1 MNKIKKILV
10 TGGAGFI
17 GSHLCKFL
25 LEKGYEVICLDNL
38 FTGSKEN
45 IKELF
50 NNPKF
55 EFIRHDIT
63 YPIHIE
69 CDEIYNLACP
79 AAPVHY
85 QFNPIK
91 TIKCNTVGVV
101 NMLELAKEV
110 KAKFLQASTS
120 EVYGNPKEHPQKET
134 YHGNA
139 NPIGPRSCYDEGKRV
154 AETLVSDYHRKHK
167 VEIRIARIF
176 NTYGP
181 KVALNDGRVVSN
193 FIIQALKNEPITI
206 YGKGSQIRSFCY
218 VSELIEGLYKLMSHP
233 DHKKPVNLG
242 NPYTTITM
250 IELAKL
256 IKKLTNSNSDF
267 TYKEL
272 PEDDPVTRQP
282 DITIAKQLL
291 NWEPQISLEEGL
303 KPTIEYFK
311 RCLNLS

>member
-1 MNKIKKILV
+1 MARILV

-25 LEKGYEVICLDNL
+25 LEKGHEVICLDNL

-45 IKELF
+45 IKDLL

-79 AAPVHY
+79 AAPIHY

-91 TIKCNTVGVV
+91 TIKCNTVGIV
-101 NMLELAKEV
+101 NMLDLATEI
-110 KAKFLQASTS
+110 KAKILQASTS

-154 AETLVSDYHRKHK
+154 AETLFMDYHRKYK
-167 VEIRIARIF
+167 TEIRIARIF

-181 KVALNDGRVVSN
+181 NTALNDGRVVSN

-206 YGKGSQIRSFCY
+206 YGSGSQTRSFCY
-218 VSELIEGLYKLMSHP
+218 VSELIEGLYRLMNS
-233 DHKKPVNLG
+233 DYKKPLNLG
-242 NPYTTITM
+242 NPYTQTTVL
-250 IELAKL
+250 ELAKL
-256 IKKLTNSNSDF
+256 IKKLTNSNSEF
-267 TYKEL
+267 IYKEL
-272 PEDDPVTRQP
+272 PEDDPVVRQP
-282 DITIAKQLL
+282 DITLAKQIL
-291 NWEPQISLEEGL
+291 NWDPKISLEEGL

-311 RCLNLS
+311 KCLNLS